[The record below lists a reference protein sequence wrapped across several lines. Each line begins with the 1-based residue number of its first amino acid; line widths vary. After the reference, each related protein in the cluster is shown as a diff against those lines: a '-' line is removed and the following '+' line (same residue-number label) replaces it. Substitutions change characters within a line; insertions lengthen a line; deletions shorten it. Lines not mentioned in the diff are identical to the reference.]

1 MVMTTYP
8 EGLPQPLRE
17 NSGFQPTD
25 TTVRTE
31 MASGRARQRPGFEFT
46 PDDVTFVWHLTGPQ
60 AQLFKSWIK
69 NVRTGWFTMKFTTPE
84 GFFAQEVR
92 FKMPASGPRRVG
104 IDTWWYSGEME
115 IRDRLT
121 PPADEAEILPG
132 DVLLSDIFDRTMNE
146 WWPIA

>member
-92 FKMPASGPRRVG
+92 FKKPASGPRRVG
-104 IDTWWYSGEME
+104 IDTWWYSGEMD
-115 IRDRLT
+115 IRERSTLT
-121 PPADEAEILPG
+121 PDWAELAPG
-132 DVLLSDIFDRTMNE
+132 YILLSDILDRAINVE
-146 WWPIA
+146 KPLA